1 MQLATSRQVR
11 RAVQVCARAAARDAL
26 SDQATDLLRVRL
38 ILARGFW
45 GRLRWLVFGR

>member
-1 MQLATSRQVR
+1 MGTATARQVR
-11 RAVQVCARAAARDAL
+11 RAVQVVARSTVREAM

-45 GRLRWLVFGR
+45 GRLRWLVSGR